1 MFTQRIFKY
10 LLLLTTAIYII
21 YRLLICFNY
30 QPELCNG
37 ESNNVWK
44 SLSVA
49 NGEGLYNDPEKLPL
63 EVFQYTP
70 LFEFPVIFIAKIL
83 DKSSPDYLAN
93 VTMLGRLFV
102 LVLNL
107 LLTFIIS
114 KICFQFLSIDKIKS
128 YACGLT
134 SLLLLTHP
142 IYAIRPD
149 STLLVFV
156 FLTLL
161 FYLQR
166 IKKENYIFSISTYVI
181 ISLLFFLCFF
191 SKQDGIF
198 ISIVI
203 GIDLV
208 LKRQIKQLFILSLT
222 SLIILAILLGFGQ
235 LFYGEFFLKSII
247 LGLNNTS
254 SLSQLITV
262 FEKAWSYYGI
272 VLFLGITLS
281 VYLLIQKTSLKIIP
295 IATIFY
301 FILAIFTSSKSGS
314 WINYYT
320 PTILLSTIVFF
331 QFINQTKY
339 DLKFVKVLGF
349 GFAISVFLFFL
360 RIFYNY
366 TYPLV
371 KQKKDEYYT
380 TFQEIQTIKKKLN
393 IKPETNIL
401 ILNYLERNFLY
412 ENCIMM
418 NTEYYGYSKYTYTQ
432 FKNDPHKPI
441 NFILYHHGDEKYIDY
456 LSTLFNVNIK
466 HYTHFRI
473 DSFEV
478 LKKPSI

>member
-166 IKKENYIFSISTYVI
+166 IKKEN
-181 ISLLFFLCFF
+181 
-191 SKQDGIF
+191 
-198 ISIVI
+198 
-203 GIDLV
+203 
-208 LKRQIKQLFILSLT
+208 
-222 SLIILAILLGFGQ
+222 
-235 LFYGEFFLKSII
+235 
-247 LGLNNTS
+247 
-254 SLSQLITV
+254 
-262 FEKAWSYYGI
+262 
-272 VLFLGITLS
+272 
-281 VYLLIQKTSLKIIP
+281 
-295 IATIFY
+295 
-301 FILAIFTSSKSGS
+301 
-314 WINYYT
+314 
-320 PTILLSTIVFF
+320 
-331 QFINQTKY
+331 
-339 DLKFVKVLGF
+339 
-349 GFAISVFLFFL
+349 
-360 RIFYNY
+360 
-366 TYPLV
+366 
-371 KQKKDEYYT
+371 
-380 TFQEIQTIKKKLN
+380 
-393 IKPETNIL
+393 
-401 ILNYLERNFLY
+401 
-412 ENCIMM
+412 
-418 NTEYYGYSKYTYTQ
+418 
-432 FKNDPHKPI
+432 
-441 NFILYHHGDEKYIDY
+441 
-456 LSTLFNVNIK
+456 
-466 HYTHFRI
+466 
-473 DSFEV
+473 
-478 LKKPSI
+478 